1 MDLVT
6 ILPVNLKIDK
16 TLLTDL
22 RDWSSS
28 VEKNSSTHKPVNAE
42 ESHSGGKYTND
53 VKVTKY
59 TNWKIFLI
67 LLILF
72 LVLPIRRY

>member
-28 VEKNSSTHKPVNAE
+28 VEKNPSTHKPVNAE
-42 ESHSGGKYTND
+42 ESHSGEKDTNNKSD
-53 VKVTKY
+53 
-59 TNWKIFLI
+59 LI

-72 LVLPIRRY
+72 LVLLIFRY